1 MTPTKLLIGQILIV
15 FGIVIAGTWFATQWT
30 ADELGHQLR
39 LGAPWFDFYGIRVY
53 YPWRLLEWWYAYEAY
68 APEIF
73 NRAGLIAASS
83 GLLGALAAICGSL
96 WRARQSKLVT
106 TYGSAR
112 WATKREIERAGL
124 TRAAGVFVG
133 RTGSQ
138 YLRHDGPE
146 HVMAFAPTCPWR
158 IANQAATGVWK
169 RP

>member
-30 ADELGHQLR
+30 AAELGYQLR
-39 LGAPWFDFYGIRVY
+39 LGAPWFDLNGLPIY
-53 YPWRLLEWWYAYEAY
+53 YPWRLLEWWYVYEAY

-83 GLLGALAAICGSL
+83 GLLGAVSAICGSL

-112 WATKREIERAGL
+112 WATKREIEREPVRRVGL
-124 TRAAGVFVG
+124 CIFAIEGPAPLRTAPCRVARMVF
-133 RTGSQ
+133 S
-138 YLRHDGPE
+138 
-146 HVMAFAPTCPWR
+146 A
-158 IANQAATGVWK
+158 
-169 RP
+169 